1 MNNLIQKNNSKII
14 DNEIVYE
21 DTNNLTDNQIN
32 FYDEKVQKR
41 MKFDK

>member
-1 MNNLIQKNNSKII
+1 MNNLIQKNNSKSI

-21 DTNNLTDNQIN
+21 DNNNLTDNQIN
-32 FYDEKVQKR
+32 FYDEKLQKR